1 VALALEHAQL
11 YEEVEHLHLVSH
23 SRSPLCVFT
32 PSAACPCSS
41 RRRASRSRCST

>member
-1 VALALEHAQL
+1 
-11 YEEVEHLHLVSH
+11 VSH